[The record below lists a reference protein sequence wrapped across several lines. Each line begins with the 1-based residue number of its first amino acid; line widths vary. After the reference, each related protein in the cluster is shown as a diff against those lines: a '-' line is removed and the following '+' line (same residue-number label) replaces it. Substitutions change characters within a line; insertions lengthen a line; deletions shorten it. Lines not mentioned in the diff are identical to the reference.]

1 MSLIVAF
8 ILILATLAIGEIVS
22 IRTKAIIPSVFV
34 TALLF
39 LVGYWTIFPANILEV
54 AGFGPSIIQVSMFL
68 LITHMGTMISVKELI
83 AQWKT
88 FAISI
93 IGICGICFGTLVLG
107 KLFVSMFLL
116 ITHMGTMISV
126 KELIAQWKTF
136 AISIIG
142 ICGICFGTLVLG
154 KLFFPWDMLV
164 VATPPLTGGV
174 VASVIMSQA
183 ATAKGLPTL
192 AVLAVGMYVMQGFA
206 GYPLTAITLN
216 IEGKRLLKKFRNGEI
231 QKREVNSEEGEK
243 KTLLPQLPKKYQTT
257 YILLLKLGIL
267 VQTSIFLTNL
277 MNKAVSEFVI
287 CLVVGAIAA
296 EIGFIERRPLNLS
309 GTFGFFMTGLMAFIF
324 GGLAKATPE
333 MIKELII
340 PFIGI
345 IGFGVAGLVI
355 FSIIAAKIFKESIPM
370 AIAISLNA
378 LYGFPVNYTLTND
391 AAMALG
397 KTGEEVDFLTGEMLP
412 KMLIGGFASV
422 TIVSVII
429 AGIFAKML

>member
-8 ILILATLAIGEIVS
+8 ILILSTLAIGEIVS

-54 AGFGPSIIQVSMFL
+54 AGFGPSIIQ
-68 LITHMGTMISVKELI
+68 
-83 AQWKT
+83 
-88 FAISI
+88 
-93 IGICGICFGTLVLG
+93 
-107 KLFVSMFLL
+107 VSMFLL

-267 VQTSIFLTNL
+267 VQVSIFLTNL

>member
-1 MSLIVAF
+1 MGLVEAF
-8 ILILATLAIGEIVS
+8 ILVLTALALGEIIS
-22 IRTKAIIPSVFV
+22 IKTKAIIPSVFV
-34 TALLF
+34 TALVF
-39 LVGYWTIFPANILEV
+39 LVGYWTIFPADILEK
-54 AGFGPSIIQVSMFL
+54 AGFTPSVIQLSLFC
-68 LITHMGTMISVKELI
+68 LITHMGTMISLKELI

-93 IGICGICFGTLVLG
+93 VGICGICFGTLVLG
-107 KLFVSMFLL
+107 R
-116 ITHMGTMISV
+116 I
-126 KELIAQWKTF
+126 
-136 AISIIG
+136 
-142 ICGICFGTLVLG
+142 
-154 KLFFPWDMLV
+154 FFDWDMLV

-174 VASVIMSQA
+174 VASIIMSQA
-183 ATAKGLPTL
+183 AEAKGLSKL

-206 GYPLTAITLN
+206 GYPLTAIALN
-216 IEGKRLLKKFRNGEI
+216 IEGKRLLHKFRKKEI
-231 QKREVNSEEGEK
+231 KRKEISEETSDK
-243 KTLLPQLPKKYQTT
+243 KTLIPQLPKKYQTT

-267 VQTSIFLTNL
+267 SQVSIFITNL
-277 MNKAVSEFVI
+277 INKTVSEFVV

-296 EIGFIERRPLNLS
+296 ELGIIERRPLNLS
-309 GTFGFFMTGLMAFIF
+309 GTFGFFITGLMAFIF
-324 GGLAKATPE
+324 GGLAKSTPE
-333 MIKELII
+333 MVRELMI

-345 IGFGVAGLVI
+345 IGFGVVGLVI
-355 FSIIAAKIFKESIPM
+355 FSIIAAKIFKESVPM

-397 KTGEEVDFLTGEMLP
+397 KTEEEVDFLTESMLP

>member
-1 MSLIVAF
+1 MSLVVAF

-22 IRTKAIIPSVFV
+22 IKTKAIIPSVFV

-39 LVGYWTIFPANILEV
+39 LVGYWTIFPANILEL
-54 AGFGPSIIQVSMFL
+54 AGFGPSIIQ
-68 LITHMGTMISVKELI
+68 
-83 AQWKT
+83 
-88 FAISI
+88 
-93 IGICGICFGTLVLG
+93 
-107 KLFVSMFLL
+107 VSMFLL

-216 IEGKRLLKKFRNGEI
+216 IEGKRLLKKFRSGEI
-231 QKREVNSEEGEK
+231 QKKEVNSEEGER
-243 KTLLPQLPKKYQTT
+243 KTLLPQLSKKYQTT

-267 VQTSIFLTNL
+267 AQVSIFLTNL
-277 MNKAVSEFVI
+277 MNKAVSEFVV

>member
-54 AGFGPSIIQVSMFL
+54 AGFGPSIIQ
-68 LITHMGTMISVKELI
+68 I
-83 AQWKT
+83 
-88 FAISI
+88 
-93 IGICGICFGTLVLG
+93 
-107 KLFVSMFLL
+107 SMFLL

-174 VASVIMSQA
+174 IASVIMSQA

-231 QKREVNSEEGEK
+231 QKREVNSEESEK
-243 KTLLPQLPKKYQTT
+243 KTLLLQLPKKYQTT

-267 VQTSIFLTNL
+267 VQVSIFLTNL

>member
-1 MSLIVAF
+1 MSLVVAF

-22 IRTKAIIPSVFV
+22 IKTKAIIPSVFV

-39 LVGYWTIFPANILEV
+39 LVGYWTIFPANILEL
-54 AGFGPSIIQVSMFL
+54 AGFGPSIIQ
-68 LITHMGTMISVKELI
+68 
-83 AQWKT
+83 
-88 FAISI
+88 
-93 IGICGICFGTLVLG
+93 
-107 KLFVSMFLL
+107 VSMFLL

>member
-93 IGICGICFGTLVLG
+93 IGICGICFGTL
-107 KLFVSMFLL
+107 
-116 ITHMGTMISV
+116 I
-126 KELIAQWKTF
+126 
-136 AISIIG
+136 
-142 ICGICFGTLVLG
+142 LG

-267 VQTSIFLTNL
+267 VQVSIFLTNL

>member
-22 IRTKAIIPSVFV
+22 IKTKAIIPSVFV

-39 LVGYWTIFPANILEV
+39 LVGYWTIFPANILEI
-54 AGFGPSIIQVSMFL
+54 AGFGPSIIQISMFL
-68 LITHMGTMISVKELI
+68 LIAHMGTMISVKELI

-93 IGICGICFGTLVLG
+93 V
-107 KLFVSMFLL
+107 
-116 ITHMGTMISV
+116 
-126 KELIAQWKTF
+126 
-136 AISIIG
+136 G

-231 QKREVNSEEGEK
+231 KKKEIDSEETEK

-257 YILLLKLGIL
+257 YILLLKLGLL
-267 VQTSIFLTNL
+267 VQVSIFLTNL
-277 MNKAVSEFVI
+277 MNKAVSEFVV

-296 EIGFIERRPLNLS
+296 EIGFVERRPLNLS

-355 FSIIAAKIFKESIPM
+355 FSVVAAKIFKESIPM

-397 KTGEEVDFLTGEMLP
+397 KTGEEVEFLTGEMLP

>member
-107 KLFVSMFLL
+107 KLF
-116 ITHMGTMISV
+116 
-126 KELIAQWKTF
+126 
-136 AISIIG
+136 
-142 ICGICFGTLVLG
+142 
-154 KLFFPWDMLV
+154 FPWDMLV

-216 IEGKRLLKKFRNGEI
+216 MEGKRLLKKFRNGEI

-257 YILLLKLGIL
+257 YILLLKLGLL
-267 VQTSIFLTNL
+267 VQASIFLTNL

-340 PFIGI
+340 PFVGI

-355 FSIIAAKIFKESIPM
+355 FSVIAAKIFKESIPM
-370 AIAISLNA
+370 AVAISLNA

>member
-54 AGFGPSIIQVSMFL
+54 AGFGPSIIQ
-68 LITHMGTMISVKELI
+68 
-83 AQWKT
+83 
-88 FAISI
+88 
-93 IGICGICFGTLVLG
+93 
-107 KLFVSMFLL
+107 VSMFLL

-231 QKREVNSEEGEK
+231 QKREVNSEEREK

>member
-93 IGICGICFGTLVLG
+93 IGICGICFGTL
-107 KLFVSMFLL
+107 
-116 ITHMGTMISV
+116 I
-126 KELIAQWKTF
+126 
-136 AISIIG
+136 
-142 ICGICFGTLVLG
+142 LG

-277 MNKAVSEFVI
+277 MNKVVSEFVI

>member
-107 KLFVSMFLL
+107 KLF
-116 ITHMGTMISV
+116 
-126 KELIAQWKTF
+126 
-136 AISIIG
+136 
-142 ICGICFGTLVLG
+142 
-154 KLFFPWDMLV
+154 FPWDMLV

-206 GYPLTAITLN
+206 GYPLTAITLS

-231 QKREVNSEEGEK
+231 QKREVNSEEGKK

-370 AIAISLNA
+370 AVAISLNA

>member
-39 LVGYWTIFPANILEV
+39 LVGYWTIFPANILGV
-54 AGFGPSIIQVSMFL
+54 AGFGPSIIQ
-68 LITHMGTMISVKELI
+68 
-83 AQWKT
+83 
-88 FAISI
+88 
-93 IGICGICFGTLVLG
+93 
-107 KLFVSMFLL
+107 VSMFLL

>member
-1 MSLIVAF
+1 MDMILAF
-8 ILILATLAIGEIVS
+8 VLILATLAIGEIIS
-22 IRTKAIIPSVFV
+22 IRTKAIVPSVFV

-39 LVGYWTIFPANILEV
+39 LVGYWTIFPADILEL
-54 AGFGPSIIQVSMFL
+54 AGFGPTIIRISMML
-68 LITHMGTMISVKELI
+68 LIIHMGTMISMRELI

-93 IGICGICFGTLVLG
+93 IGISGICFGTLVLG
-107 KLFVSMFLL
+107 R
-116 ITHMGTMISV
+116 
-126 KELIAQWKTF
+126 
-136 AISIIG
+136 
-142 ICGICFGTLVLG
+142 
-154 KLFFPWDMLV
+154 LFFPWDMLV

-183 ATAKGLPTL
+183 ATDKGLPTL

-206 GYPLTAITLN
+206 GYPLTALTLN

-231 QKREVNSEEGEK
+231 KRKEATSEENKK
-243 KTLLPQLPKKYQTT
+243 KTFIPQLPKQYQTT

-267 VQTSIFLTNL
+267 AEVTMFFTNL
-277 MNKAVSEFVI
+277 MNKSVSEFVVG
-287 CLVVGAIAA
+287 LVVGAIAA
-296 EIGFIERRPLNLS
+296 EFGFIERKPLNVS
-309 GTFGFFMTGLMAFIF
+309 GTFGFYMTGLMAFIF

-333 MIKELII
+333 MIKGLMV

-345 IGFGVAGLVI
+345 IGFGVVGMII
-355 FSIIAAKIFKESIPM
+355 FSIVAAKIFKKSIPM

-397 KTGEEVDFLTGEMLP
+397 KTGEEVEFLTEEMLP

>member
-54 AGFGPSIIQVSMFL
+54 AGFGPSIIQ
-68 LITHMGTMISVKELI
+68 
-83 AQWKT
+83 
-88 FAISI
+88 
-93 IGICGICFGTLVLG
+93 
-107 KLFVSMFLL
+107 VSMFLL

-267 VQTSIFLTNL
+267 VQVSIFLTNL

-345 IGFGVAGLVI
+345 IGFGVVGLVI

-391 AAMALG
+391 ATMALG

>member
-22 IRTKAIIPSVFV
+22 IKTKAIIPSVFV

-39 LVGYWTIFPANILEV
+39 LIGYWTIFPENILEI
-54 AGFGPSIIQVSMFL
+54 AGFGPSVIQVSMFL
-68 LITHMGTMISVKELI
+68 LIAHMGTMIS
-83 AQWKT
+83 
-88 FAISI
+88 
-93 IGICGICFGTLVLG
+93 
-107 KLFVSMFLL
+107 M
-116 ITHMGTMISV
+116 

-216 IEGKRLLKKFRNGEI
+216 MEGKRLLKKFRNGEI
-231 QKREVNSEEGEK
+231 KKKEVNSEEGEK

-257 YILLLKLGIL
+257 YILLLKLGLL
-267 VQTSIFLTNL
+267 VQVSIFLTNL
-277 MNKAVSEFVI
+277 MNKAISEFVV

-296 EIGFIERRPLNLS
+296 EIGFIERKPLNLS

-355 FSIIAAKIFKESIPM
+355 FSVVAAKIFKESIPM

-397 KTGEEVDFLTGEMLP
+397 KTGEEVEFLTDEMLP

>member
-93 IGICGICFGTLVLG
+93 IGICGICFGTL
-107 KLFVSMFLL
+107 
-116 ITHMGTMISV
+116 I
-126 KELIAQWKTF
+126 
-136 AISIIG
+136 
-142 ICGICFGTLVLG
+142 LG
-154 KLFFPWDMLV
+154 KLFFSWDMLV

>member
-54 AGFGPSIIQVSMFL
+54 AGFGPSIIQ
-68 LITHMGTMISVKELI
+68 
-83 AQWKT
+83 
-88 FAISI
+88 
-93 IGICGICFGTLVLG
+93 
-107 KLFVSMFLL
+107 VSMFLL

-267 VQTSIFLTNL
+267 VQVSIFLTNL

-345 IGFGVAGLVI
+345 IGFGVVGLVI

>member
-22 IRTKAIIPSVFV
+22 IRTKAIIPSVFI

-93 IGICGICFGTLVLG
+93 IGICGICFGTL
-107 KLFVSMFLL
+107 
-116 ITHMGTMISV
+116 I
-126 KELIAQWKTF
+126 
-136 AISIIG
+136 
-142 ICGICFGTLVLG
+142 LG

>member
-1 MSLIVAF
+1 MSLVVAF

-22 IRTKAIIPSVFV
+22 IKTKAIIPSVFV

-39 LVGYWTIFPANILEV
+39 LVGYWTIFPANILEL
-54 AGFGPSIIQVSMFL
+54 AGFGPSIIQ
-68 LITHMGTMISVKELI
+68 
-83 AQWKT
+83 
-88 FAISI
+88 
-93 IGICGICFGTLVLG
+93 
-107 KLFVSMFLL
+107 VSMFLL

-216 IEGKRLLKKFRNGEI
+216 MEGKRLLKKFRSGEI
-231 QKREVNSEEGEK
+231 QKREVNSEEGER

-267 VQTSIFLTNL
+267 AQVSIFLTNL
-277 MNKAVSEFVI
+277 MNKAVSEFVV

>member
-54 AGFGPSIIQVSMFL
+54 AGFGPSIIQ
-68 LITHMGTMISVKELI
+68 I
-83 AQWKT
+83 
-88 FAISI
+88 
-93 IGICGICFGTLVLG
+93 
-107 KLFVSMFLL
+107 SMFLL

-231 QKREVNSEEGEK
+231 QKREVNSEESEK
-243 KTLLPQLPKKYQTT
+243 KTLLLQLPKKYQTT

-267 VQTSIFLTNL
+267 VQVSIFLTNL

-397 KTGEEVDFLTGEMLP
+397 KTGDEVDFLTGEMLP

>member
-54 AGFGPSIIQVSMFL
+54 AGFGPSIIQ
-68 LITHMGTMISVKELI
+68 
-83 AQWKT
+83 
-88 FAISI
+88 
-93 IGICGICFGTLVLG
+93 
-107 KLFVSMFLL
+107 VSMFLL

-231 QKREVNSEEGEK
+231 QKREVNSEESEK

-267 VQTSIFLTNL
+267 VQVSIFLTNL

>member
-107 KLFVSMFLL
+107 R
-116 ITHMGTMISV
+116 
-126 KELIAQWKTF
+126 
-136 AISIIG
+136 
-142 ICGICFGTLVLG
+142 
-154 KLFFPWDMLV
+154 LFFPWDMLV

>member
-54 AGFGPSIIQVSMFL
+54 AGFGPSIIQ
-68 LITHMGTMISVKELI
+68 
-83 AQWKT
+83 
-88 FAISI
+88 
-93 IGICGICFGTLVLG
+93 
-107 KLFVSMFLL
+107 VSMFLL

>member
-54 AGFGPSIIQVSMFL
+54 AGFGPSIIQ
-68 LITHMGTMISVKELI
+68 
-83 AQWKT
+83 
-88 FAISI
+88 
-93 IGICGICFGTLVLG
+93 
-107 KLFVSMFLL
+107 VSMFLL

-370 AIAISLNA
+370 AIAISLNT

>member
-54 AGFGPSIIQVSMFL
+54 AGFGPSIIQ
-68 LITHMGTMISVKELI
+68 
-83 AQWKT
+83 
-88 FAISI
+88 
-93 IGICGICFGTLVLG
+93 
-107 KLFVSMFLL
+107 VSMFLL

-216 IEGKRLLKKFRNGEI
+216 IEGKRLLKRFRNGEI

-267 VQTSIFLTNL
+267 VQASIFLTNL

-345 IGFGVAGLVI
+345 IGFGVVGLVI
-355 FSIIAAKIFKESIPM
+355 FSVIAAKIFKESIPM

>member
-22 IRTKAIIPSVFV
+22 IRTKAIIPSVFI

-93 IGICGICFGTLVLG
+93 V
-107 KLFVSMFLL
+107 
-116 ITHMGTMISV
+116 
-126 KELIAQWKTF
+126 
-136 AISIIG
+136 G

-231 QKREVNSEEGEK
+231 QKREVNSEESEK

>member
-93 IGICGICFGTLVLG
+93 IGICGICFGTL
-107 KLFVSMFLL
+107 
-116 ITHMGTMISV
+116 I
-126 KELIAQWKTF
+126 
-136 AISIIG
+136 
-142 ICGICFGTLVLG
+142 LG

-164 VATPPLTGGV
+164 VATPPLTGVV

-192 AVLAVGMYVMQGFA
+192 AVLAVGMYVMQGFV

>member
-54 AGFGPSIIQVSMFL
+54 AGFGPSIIQ
-68 LITHMGTMISVKELI
+68 
-83 AQWKT
+83 
-88 FAISI
+88 
-93 IGICGICFGTLVLG
+93 
-107 KLFVSMFLL
+107 VSMFLL

-231 QKREVNSEEGEK
+231 QKREVNSEEEEK